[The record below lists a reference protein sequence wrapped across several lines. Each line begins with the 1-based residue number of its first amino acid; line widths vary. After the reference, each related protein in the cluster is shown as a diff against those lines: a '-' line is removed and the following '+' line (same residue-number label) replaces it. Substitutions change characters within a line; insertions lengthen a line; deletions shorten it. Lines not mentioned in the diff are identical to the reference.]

1 MESLLLL
8 FILFAA
14 IPVVLGSF
22 FLRLNFAVKAE
33 NDKSSIMKNMLRAKQ
48 NFEFEDE
55 PALGAA
61 WVLGL
66 FSVFGIYQI
75 VYLPFVLTTQEFM
88 PTYYLWLAL
97 MLVFTGISLLKN
109 YYFIYKMIVHFI
121 RRIRATPLIF
131 VFALFV
137 IALQIYYSAAYEHI
151 DPDATYYFPQA
162 TEALE
167 SNTMFVYDPR
177 TGIEASS
184 LNIRYAFSGYN
195 ISVAAFSLFLGQHP
209 MMIFCTI
216 LPVFFILAAY
226 IVYAMIGDRLFLG
239 DREKTGYFVL
249 FLSVI
254 NLFGYYTAYNTS
266 AFLLRRIWEGK
277 GIVGSIII
285 PLLFW
290 YMIKISKRE
299 EKLSDWVGIF
309 WLNFC
314 ACAFS
319 SMAVYLTL
327 VFLWSFALVFS
338 IIQKSKRLII
348 PTIVCTIIN
357 FVIFAAYIFY

>member
-14 IPVVLGSF
+14 IPVILGSV
-22 FLRLNFAVKAE
+22 FLRLDIAAKAE
-33 NDKSSIMKNMLRAKQ
+33 NSKSGIIKNMLKTKQ
-48 NFEFEDE
+48 SFEFEDE
-55 PALGAA
+55 PALGVA

-97 MLVFTGISLLKN
+97 MLILTAISLLKN
-109 YYFIYKMIVHFI
+109 YYFIYKMVVNFI
-121 RRIRATPLIF
+121 RRIKKTPVILIF
-131 VFALFV
+131 AFL
-137 IALQIYYSAAYEHI
+137 IIGIQLYYTAAYEHI

-177 TGIEASS
+177 TGIEATS
-184 LNIRYAFSGYN
+184 LSVRYAFSGYN

-216 LPVFFILAAY
+216 FPVVFVLAAY
-226 IVYAMIGDRLFLG
+226 VVYAMIGDRLFFG
-239 DREKTGYFVL
+239 DREKSGYFVL

-266 AFLLRRIWEGK
+266 AFLLRRVWEGK
-277 GIVGSIII
+277 GVLGVVLI

-290 YMIKISKRE
+290 YMIKISKRKE
-299 EKLSDWVGIF
+299 NLSDWIGMF

-314 ACAFS
+314 ACALS

-327 VFLWSFALVFS
+327 VFLWSFTLVFS